1 MYFTG
6 LLLLIAALPLSLFV
20 MSIAQILL
28 LANWLAE
35 GKLAVKLQQFFNN
48 KLVLAFC
55 LIYLV
60 HVTGLLYTSDFDYA
74 LKDLRTKVPLLL
86 LPLIISTSDPISKNS
101 RLTLIFLYIASVLG
115 GSIAS
120 TCLYFTVEYSDIRYI
135 FPYISHIIFSLNVVL
150 AIVLLAYLIAKPQKV
165 FNIPKILY
173 YCLILWFIVFLF
185 MAQSL
190 TGIGIL
196 GGISLVFLLH
206 YLHSHLKL
214 GLRLAAYTGVMFLL
228 FLCIQFIHAQYKEF
242 EQPEK
247 IDFKTLDQFSQGGNP
262 YYNDTSSK
270 QIVNGHPL
278 WIYICEPELR
288 KAWNL
293 RSHCPFD
300 SMVKTGFDIKNVLF
314 RYMTSRGLRKD
325 SVGFYSLTDNE
336 ISHIELACTD
346 VRDLNDHGIAMRI
359 RQVFWEIQNYSQNG
373 NASGFSVMMRIEYW
387 KASLALISRNP
398 ILGVGTG
405 DMNTVFSEYYEETHA
420 KLSPEWR
427 RRSHNQYLS
436 ITVGLGIIGLFVFLF
451 ALFYPAFKLGQL
463 RPGLFFCFLMI
474 LLLAMLAED
483 TIESQAGVSFAAFF
497 YCFFLFV
504 PEEK

>member
-1 MYFTG
+1 M
-6 LLLLIAALPLSLFV
+6 
-20 MSIAQILL
+20 
-28 LANWLAE
+28 
-35 GKLAVKLQQFFNN
+35 
-48 KLVLAFC
+48 
-55 LIYLV
+55 
-60 HVTGLLYTSDFDYA
+60 
-74 LKDLRTKVPLLL
+74 
-86 LPLIISTSDPISKNS
+86 
-101 RLTLIFLYIASVLG
+101 
-115 GSIAS
+115 
-120 TCLYFTVEYSDIRYI
+120 
-135 FPYISHIIFSLNVVL
+135 
-150 AIVLLAYLIAKPQKV
+150 
-165 FNIPKILY
+165 
-173 YCLILWFIVFLF
+173 
-185 MAQSL
+185 
-190 TGIGIL
+190 
-196 GGISLVFLLH
+196 
-206 YLHSHLKL
+206 
-214 GLRLAAYTGVMFLL
+214 
-228 FLCIQFIHAQYKEF
+228 
-242 EQPEK
+242 
-247 IDFKTLDQFSQGGNP
+247 
-262 YYNDTSSK
+262 
-270 QIVNGHPL
+270 

-405 DMNTVFSEYYEETHA
+405 DMNTVFSQYYEETHA